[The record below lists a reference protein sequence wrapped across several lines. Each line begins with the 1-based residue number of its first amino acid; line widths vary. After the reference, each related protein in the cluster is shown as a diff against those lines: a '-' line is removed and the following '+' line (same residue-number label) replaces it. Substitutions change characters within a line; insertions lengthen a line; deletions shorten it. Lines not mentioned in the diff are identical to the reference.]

1 VSGWVDG
8 LREHARRTLPIVE
21 GELRLQGLRGPV
33 TVIRDRWGVPH
44 ISAENDDD
52 AYFAQGFVT
61 ASERLFQIDLT
72 MRYASGR
79 LAGMLGELALPL
91 DRFARTVGW
100 NRAGRRVAEK
110 FDDRSRSMVQAWG
123 AGMRAWAQTMPARP
137 VEYEVL
143 DLQPDVAAADAVE
156 ERVASAAAFIAWN
169 LSGNWDAELLRME
182 IADKLGPRAVEDL
195 FPGFTA
201 PAEVDTTGLR
211 VLDLLRD
218 APSRPGGQG
227 SNNWVVAG
235 SRSETGA
242 PLLANDPHLT
252 AGMPPIW
259 FECHLTTPSFD
270 VSGVALPFS
279 PGIVIGRTARVA
291 WGTTNVSGDT
301 QDLYVERLND
311 DGTAALYQGEWERLT
326 THEEPIEVRGRPD
339 PEILRV
345 RETRHG
351 PILDSYLLGSGR
363 PEVVEGGIRRTVALR
378 WVGAE
383 HTVQPSTLH
392 AMAVATDAA
401 EFREAIRG
409 WECPGQNFVF
419 ADAGG
424 TIAMQTT
431 GMSPIRHDSHDGT
444 VPAPGWTAD
453 HEWEGWIPYD
463 DLPRDTNP
471 DTGFLATANQ
481 RIQSED
487 DERQIGRDYSPPFRA
502 HRIEELL
509 SHRRAHGVESFARMQ
524 TDTLSSPALLL
535 VAFLIGVEP
544 QSERQE
550 RAISE
555 LRGWNAELSSDSV
568 AAAIYE
574 VWCVHIAGEILLPR
588 LGPELFDHYY
598 ARRSS
603 TNPFRSE
610 VLPRL
615 IADASPDWFGAEG
628 LTARDARLRTAL
640 DAALDRLTATLG
652 PDMETWRWGSLH
664 HARFT
669 GPIAITPELAE
680 LFTGADVEIGG
691 DEQTVLQSSYL
702 AGESY
707 RATVIPSW
715 RQIVDLSDPDAA
727 LGVLPAGQSGN
738 PASAHWN
745 DQAELWAT
753 GRLHR
758 LPFTRAAVER
768 EAEATLRLVPDE
780 PKTA

>member
-1 VSGWVDG
+1 VSAWVDG
-8 LREHARRTLPIVE
+8 LREQARHALPIVE
-21 GELRLQGLRGPV
+21 GELRVEGLREPV
-33 TVIRDRWGVPH
+33 TVVRDRWGVPH

-52 AYFAQGFVT
+52 VYFAQGFVT

-79 LAGMLGELALPL
+79 LAGMLGELALSL

-100 NRAGRRVAEK
+100 NRAGRRVAAT
-110 FDDRSRSMVQAWG
+110 FDDRSRAMVQAWG
-123 AGMRAWAQTMPARP
+123 AGVRAWTETMPARP

-143 DLQPDVAAADAVE
+143 DLQPDVPAADVVE
-156 ERVASAAAFIAWN
+156 ERVASATVFLAWN

-182 IADKLGPRAVEDL
+182 VAEKLGPRAAEDL
-195 FPGFTA
+195 FPGYTA

-211 VLDLLRD
+211 ALDLLRD
-218 APSRPGGQG
+218 APGPRGGQG

-252 AGMPPIW
+252 VGMPPIW
-259 FECHLTTPSFD
+259 FECHLGTPSSE

-279 PGIVIGRTARVA
+279 PGIVIGRTARIA

-301 QDLYVERLND
+301 QDLYLERLND
-311 DGTAALYQGEWERLT
+311 DATAALYDGGWEPLT
-326 THEEPIEVRGRPD
+326 LHHEEIEVRGRRE
-339 PEILRV
+339 PEILDV

-351 PILDSYLLGSGR
+351 PLLDSYLLGSGR
-363 PEVVEGGIRRTVALR
+363 PEVVEGGIHRACALR

-383 HTVQPSTLH
+383 HAVQPSALH
-392 AMAVATDAA
+392 AMAVAKNAA
-401 EFREAIRG
+401 EFTDAIRG
-409 WECPGQNFVF
+409 WDCPGQNFVY
-419 ADAGG
+419 ADVDGA
-424 TIAMQTT
+424 IAYQCT
-431 GMSPIRHDSHDGT
+431 GRFPIRRAGHDGT
-444 VPAPGWTAD
+444 VPVPGWTSGA
-453 HEWEGWIPYD
+453 EWDGWIAFE
-463 DLPRDTNP
+463 DLPHDSDP
-471 DTGFLATANQ
+471 DGGFLATANQ
-481 RIQSED
+481 RIQTED
-487 DERQIGRDYSPPFRA
+487 DEHQIGHDYSLPYRA

-509 SHRRAHGVESFARMQ
+509 SHRRVHGADSFARMQ
-524 TDTLSSPALLL
+524 MDTLSSPALLL
-535 VAFLIGVEP
+535 VALLLGVEP
-544 QSERQE
+544 RTERQE
-550 RAISE
+550 HAIDE
-555 LRGWNAELSSDSV
+555 LRSWNAELSADS
-568 AAAIYE
+568 AAAVIYE
-574 VWCVHIAGEILLPR
+574 VWCVHISREILLPR

-615 IADASPDWFGAEG
+615 IADASADWFGAEG
-628 LTARDARLRTAL
+628 LDARDTHLRTAL
-640 DAALDRLTATLG
+640 DAALDELASALG
-652 PDMETWRWGSLH
+652 KDMDGWRWGSLH

-669 GPIAITPELAE
+669 GPIAITPDLAE
-680 LFTGADVEIGG
+680 LFTGAEMEIGG

-727 LGVLPAGQSGN
+727 FGVLPTGQSGN
-738 PASAHWN
+738 PESPHWN

-753 GRLHR
+753 GRLHP

-768 EAEATLRLVPDE
+768 EAEATLRLLPG
-780 PKTA
+780 

>member
-1 VSGWVDG
+1 MSGWVDG
-8 LREHARRTLPIVE
+8 LREHARRALPVVE
-21 GELRLQGLRGPV
+21 GDLKLGGLREPV

-52 AYFAQGFVT
+52 VYFAQGFVT

-100 NRAGRRVAEK
+100 NRAASCVATT
-110 FDDRSRSMVQAWG
+110 FDDRSRAMVQAWG
-123 AGMRAWAQTMPARP
+123 AGVRAWAQNMPARP

-143 DLQPDVAAADAVE
+143 DLQPDVPAADVVE
-156 ERVASAAAFIAWN
+156 ERVASAAVFIAWN

-182 IADKLGPRAVEDL
+182 VAERLGPRGAEDL
-195 FPGFTA
+195 FPGFT
-201 PAEVDTTGLR
+201 PPDEVDTTGLR
-211 VLDLLRD
+211 ALDLLRD
-218 APSRPGGQG
+218 APTPRRGQG

-252 AGMPPIW
+252 SGMPPIW

-279 PGIVIGRTARVA
+279 PGIVIGRTARIA

-301 QDLYVERLND
+301 QDLYLERLTN
-311 DGTAALYQGEWERLT
+311 DGTAALYDGESEPLT
-326 THEEPIEVRGRPD
+326 LHREEIDVRGRPE
-339 PEILRV
+339 PEILEV

-351 PILDSYLLGSGR
+351 PLLDSYLLGSGR
-363 PEVVEGGIRRTVALR
+363 PEVVEGGIHRTVALR

-383 HTVQPSTLH
+383 HAVQPSALH
-392 AMAVATDAA
+392 AMALANDAA

-409 WECPGQNFVF
+409 WECPGQNFVY
-419 ADAGG
+419 ADVEGVIG
-424 TIAMQTT
+424 YQST
-431 GMSPIRHDSHDGT
+431 GLFPIRRAGHDGM
-444 VPAPGWTAD
+444 VPVPGWSSEA
-453 HEWEGWIPYD
+453 EWDGWIAFEQ
-463 DLPRDTNP
+463 LPRDTDP

-487 DERQIGRDYSPPFRA
+487 DEHQIGYDYSPPFRA

-509 SHRRAHGVESFARMQ
+509 SHKRAHGADSFARMQ
-524 TDTLSSPALLL
+524 TDTLSPPALLL

-544 QSERQE
+544 RGERQE
-550 RAISE
+550 RAIAE
-555 LRGWNAELSSDSV
+555 LRSWNAELSPDSA

-574 VWCVHIAGEILLPR
+574 VWCVHIAKEILLPR

-603 TNPFRSE
+603 TNPFRAE

-615 IADASPDWFGAEG
+615 LADASPDWFGGEG
-628 LTARDARLRTAL
+628 VDARDARDARLRNAL
-640 DAALDRLTATLG
+640 DAALDELTASLG
-652 PDMETWRWGSLH
+652 EDMGAWRWGSLH

-669 GPIAITPELAE
+669 GPIAISPDLAE

-727 LGVLPAGQSGN
+727 LAVLPTGQSGN
-738 PASAHWN
+738 PESPHWN
-745 DQAELWAT
+745 DQAELWSG
-753 GRLHR
+753 GRLHP

-768 EAEATLRLVPDE
+768 EAEATLRLLPG
-780 PKTA
+780 